1 MVGIQGLGGVPEPKS
16 EGPGRVRRD
25 READEAREASAS
37 GASTP
42 SQDGV
47 SISEAAKQAAEVARV
62 VQLSRGSSDIRA
74 DRVEAARERLERGD
88 YKNPEVV
95 AQVAERLLKFLG

>member
-25 READEAREASAS
+25 RDADEAREASAS
-37 GASTP
+37 GSNAP

-47 SISEAAKQAAEVARV
+47 SISDAAKQAAEVARV
-62 VQLSRGSSDIRA
+62 VQLSKSSSDIRA
-74 DRVEAARERLERGD
+74 ERVEAAREKLERGD

>member
-16 EGPGRVRRD
+16 EGPGRIRRD
-25 READEAREASAS
+25 RDADDAREAASSGS
-37 GASTP
+37 GAAP
-42 SQDGV
+42 QDGV
-47 SISEAAKQAAEVARV
+47 TISDAAKQAADVARV
-62 VQLSRGSSDIRA
+62 VQASKNTSDIRA
-74 DRVEAARERLERGD
+74 DRVEAARQRIERGD